1 MYEDR
6 VVAGGGSRHVTAGL
20 CEGSSARPCRFPKVS
35 HVKFMMIHLV
45 LIIKDRDLD
54 FLV

>member
-20 CEGSSARPCRFPKVS
+20 CEGSKTMPLPKS
-35 HVKFMMIHLV
+35 FTREIHDYSLPVV

>member
-20 CEGSSARPCRFPKVS
+20 CKGSSARPCHFLKVS

>member
-1 MYEDR
+1 MYEDG

-20 CEGSSARPCRFPKVS
+20 YEGSSARPCRFPKVS